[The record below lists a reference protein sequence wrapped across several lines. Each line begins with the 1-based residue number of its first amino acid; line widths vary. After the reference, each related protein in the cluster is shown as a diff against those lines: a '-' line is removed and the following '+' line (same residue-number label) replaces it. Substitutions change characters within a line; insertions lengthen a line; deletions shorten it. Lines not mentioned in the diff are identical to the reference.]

1 MESVL
6 NHIPHKKAMA
16 LIENIYSFENDN
28 FEIGLEITEK
38 SLLAS
43 EEGVPSYFGVEY
55 MAQSIAAYNTYFLEE
70 SKRSKIGFMVSI
82 RGYKAASPNFPIG
95 SSLRVHVS
103 PVLMVSNSGT
113 FNCKILSDGKEVAS
127 GRITAY
133 VPTVEELEE
142 FKKGNT
148 YE

>member
-1 MESVL
+1 MKSVL
-6 NHIPHKKAMA
+6 NYIPHKKTMA
-16 LIENIYSFENDN
+16 LIENIYSFEKDN

-38 SLLAS
+38 SLLVS
-43 EEGVPSYFGVEY
+43 KEGVPSYFGVEF

-82 RGYKAASPNFPIG
+82 RGYKATIANFPIG
-95 SSLRVHVS
+95 SSLRIHVS
-103 PVLMVSNSGT
+103 PVLIVSNSGT
-113 FNCKILSDGKEVAS
+113 FNCKIFCNGNEAAS